1 MRRRDTSIRRNR
13 EAARGAV
20 RERAL
25 VVLLH
30 RMHRPA

>member
-1 MRRRDTSIRRNR
+1 MQRRDTSIRRNR

-25 VVLLH
+25 VVPLH
-30 RMHRPA
+30 RLHLPA

>member
-20 RERAL
+20 EIS
-25 VVLLH
+25 LL
-30 RMHRPA
+30 MCEIPTLA